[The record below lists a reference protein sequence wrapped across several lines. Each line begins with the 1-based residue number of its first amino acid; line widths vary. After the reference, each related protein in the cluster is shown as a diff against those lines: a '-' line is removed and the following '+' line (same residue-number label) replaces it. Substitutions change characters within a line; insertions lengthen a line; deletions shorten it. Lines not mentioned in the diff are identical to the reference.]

1 MTNKNNMH
9 SKIIFDILW
18 LDGLKFWRQ
27 KICAYD
33 TLRDFGA
40 ICQLRLPNFADWLS
54 ATSIDSS
61 RRQIGAN
68 IFAKSLKR
76 AFRYSLKALAIHY
89 ILHSITYYQWTP
101 IFEIRFHSMHIIR
114 NAFPNIAVITSHSRR
129 ASGYRRHCYAF
140 VLDSSL
146 GEWETL
152 VESLFTCVIRK
163 L

>member
-27 KICAYD
+27 KICAYY

-40 ICQLRLPNFADWLS
+40 ICQLRLPNLADWLS

-61 RRQIGAN
+61 RWQIGTN

-76 AFRYSLKALAIHY
+76 AFTLLLAIHF

-146 GEWETL
+146 SEWETL